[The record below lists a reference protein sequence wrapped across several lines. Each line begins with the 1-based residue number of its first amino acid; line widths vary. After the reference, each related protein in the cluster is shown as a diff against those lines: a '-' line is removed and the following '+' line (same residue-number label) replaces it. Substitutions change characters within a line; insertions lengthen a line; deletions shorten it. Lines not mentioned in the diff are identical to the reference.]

1 MQGKHVR
8 TAAGLTLAGLV
19 ALTLGWMAGA
29 TASGESVRSGSGPAD
44 IVGRFA
50 VVQLVH
56 DPVEPS
62 NGSMGTSTSTRI
74 RVTWRGSSYNRVA
87 TEVFGRVTS
96 VNAHWVVLD
105 DVEDEAASVWIPR
118 ERVHV
123 IEAVGEDE
131 MKRRRMTH

>member
-8 TAAGLTLAGLV
+8 TAAGFVLAGLV

-29 TASGESVRSGSGPAD
+29 TATGESVRTGSGD

-56 DPVEPS
+56 EPVEPS

-74 RVTWRGSSYNRVA
+74 RVTWRGASYNRVA

-96 VNAHWVVLD
+96 VDEHWVVLD